1 MGKSSIPKLSSD
13 PERSALAAAIGAE
26 LRFRRRGRGLTQRE
40 LGLPFTAAFVS
51 AVELGYAIPSVP
63 ALVALTNRL
72 GIGLDEFFSG
82 VNFRWTRVYNPAHER
97 HRHPPPRRR
106 R

>member
-1 MGKSSIPKLSSD
+1 MPKSSIPKLSSD
-13 PERSALAAAIGAE
+13 PRRSALAEAIGAE
-26 LRFRRRGRGLTQRE
+26 LRLRRVRRGLTQRE
-40 LGLPFTAAFVS
+40 LGVPFSAAYVS

-63 ALVALTNRL
+63 ALAALTDRL
-72 GIGLDEFFSG
+72 GIGMDEFFSG

-97 HRHPPPRRR
+97 HCRPPSRRR

>member
-1 MGKSSIPKLSSD
+1 MPKSSIPKLTAD
-13 PERSALAAAIGAE
+13 PRRSALAESIGAE
-26 LRFRRRGRGLTQRE
+26 LRIRRIRRGLTQRE
-40 LGLPFTAAFVS
+40 LGVPFTAAFVS

-63 ALVALTNRL
+63 ALAALTERL

-82 VNFRWTRVYNPAHER
+82 VNLRWTRVYNSEHER
-97 HRHPPPRRR
+97 HRRPPSRRR